1 MNFLSRRKKLNSC
14 RNRLIQVVG
23 IDLGTTN
30 SVIATIQGRRPVVIP
45 TQDGSATVPSVV
57 SFVDRKSSHL
67 NTDEDEQDEEGKRDE
82 DELSS
87 GPASA
92 SSVEILVGEDA
103 KNQVGAD
110 CVTKPPIRARK
121 RVWKPACLHF
131 NEIKFKSDPTCPCLK
146 SI

>member
-1 MNFLSRRKKLNSC
+1 M
-14 RNRLIQVVG
+14 VG

-30 SVIATIQGRRPVVIP
+30 SVIATIQGRKPVVIP

-57 SFVDRKSSHL
+57 SFADRGSSRL
-67 NTDEDEQDEEGKRDE
+67 NTDEDEEGEEGKREE

-87 GPASA
+87 GPAAA

-110 CVTKPPIRARK
+110 CVTKSPIRTRK
-121 RVWKPACLHF
+121 GAWKLACFLF
-131 NEIKFKSDPTCPCLK
+131 NEMKFKSDPTRPA
-146 SI
+146 